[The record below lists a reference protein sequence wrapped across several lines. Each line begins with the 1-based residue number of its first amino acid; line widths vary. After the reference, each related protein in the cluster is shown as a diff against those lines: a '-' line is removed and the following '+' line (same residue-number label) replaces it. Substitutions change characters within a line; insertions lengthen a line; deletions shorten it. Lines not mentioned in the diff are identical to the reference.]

1 MCYRVRFIYGSAE
14 KGELGKSNVGGV
26 GLLISPRCVDAYDG
40 CSLPHPRVL
49 DIFIH
54 CHCYIYFFHLFLCP
68 VIVQYFNTIT
78 KPGINKY
85 ILRQTTT
92 QTTTMSMAMNQ
103 FFIIITKSCEI
114 FVMLLSHL
122 YVHQV
127 QVIILQLQ
135 NTATVQ

>member
-1 MCYRVRFIYGSAE
+1 MFVVIHLP
-14 KGELGKSNVGGV
+14 LGLG
-26 GLLISPRCVDAYDG
+26 
-40 CSLPHPRVL
+40 L

>member
-1 MCYRVRFIYGSAE
+1 MFVVIHLP
-14 KGELGKSNVGGV
+14 LGLG
-26 GLLISPRCVDAYDG
+26 
-40 CSLPHPRVL
+40 L

-54 CHCYIYFFHLFLCP
+54 CHCYIYFFHLFLCS

-127 QVIILQLQ
+127 QVIILSPSQFYFLFTTLVVFLHMGDI
-135 NTATVQ
+135 NPGPYHPAALARRRRPRITPSC